1 MEKNKIEI
9 PELINGRHAKHLF
22 GIYEG
27 VKLESSWVSVKDDN
41 MMSALRKLRTDT
53 WKEEVL
59 GTRPYFKAAEI
70 LAKKIML
77 GDELSENDMNAFK
90 AICLISAG
98 DSRLPNGAVVTAV
111 FMHHIIETNKERE
124 RENKE
129 KEEKNEKKEKDKQIP
144 NRNEGKKPVVEKRF
158 GNAIMSLHEEGKSIR
173 EIAKLLKLNK
183 ETVQKIIV
191 RNKNSKTIQ
200 Q

>member
-1 MEKNKIEI
+1 MKKNKIEI
-9 PELINGRHAKHLF
+9 PELVNGRHPKHLF

-41 MMSALRKLRTDT
+41 MMRALRKLKTDN
-53 WKEEVL
+53 WQESVL

-70 LAKKIML
+70 LAKKIMS
-77 GDELSENDMNAFK
+77 GGELSENDVDAFK

-98 DSRLPNGAVVTAV
+98 DSQLPNGAVVTAV
-111 FMHHIIETNKERE
+111 FMHFIETNKEKRE
-124 RENKE
+124 DKE
-129 KEEKNEKKEKDKQIP
+129 KEEDNKQIP
-144 NRNEGKKPVVEKRF
+144 NRNVGKKPVVEKRF
-158 GNAIMSLHEEGKSIR
+158 GTAIMSLHEAGKSIR

-191 RNKNSKTIQ
+191 RNKSSKTVQ
-200 Q
+200 